1 MPLSHSSAN
10 RILCEKQAWRRAW
23 TNLNATRST
32 WTVADFEPA
41 APLSHFTDRLLR
53 ARHKLLAHMTSV
65 AEAKFENFQARVA

>member
-1 MPLSHSSAN
+1 
-10 RILCEKQAWRRAW
+10 
-23 TNLNATRST
+23 LNATRST